1 MFTVGLALISG
12 RKVCHFVG
20 VFQSFE
26 LITSILVM
34 SQGPYGAKGP
44 TGVAGI
50 TGRRGLQGNPYG
62 PQGLN
67 FFEPGA
73 RITTAT
79 TTTNPIVVG
88 PTGYATYYLVGI
100 TGSQGPTGIT
110 GAFGLTGYIR
120 TVQLPASMNSADA
133 GAFWV
138 FKNNTEKILQVDLSN
153 GTANYKGNNTAT
165 SLYVGYDNS
174 LGLAYSG
181 TGTSYIA
188 L

>member
-1 MFTVGLALISG
+1 
-12 RKVCHFVG
+12 
-20 VFQSFE
+20 
-26 LITSILVM
+26 M

-100 TGSQGPTGIT
+100 YELSGCWSFLG
-110 GAFGLTGYIR
+110 
-120 TVQLPASMNSADA
+120 VQKQYR
-133 GAFWV
+133 
-138 FKNNTEKILQVDLSN
+138 KN
-153 GTANYKGNNTAT
+153 T
-165 SLYVGYDNS
+165 SSRFIEWNC
-174 LGLAYSG
+174 
-181 TGTSYIA
+181 
-188 L
+188 